1 MRRDHDTVDRRMI
14 FLVLHWVFLVAAMV
28 TSTAFAWTLAA
39 TADKP
44 AAALASATVWFTV
57 LSIRFWSIAH
67 GGR

>member
-28 TSTAFAWTLAA
+28 TSTAFAA